1 MEKLKQN
8 GYVRSVNQPNGI
20 LIGNWYPKHRPLQIY
35 RKQGNTTDNT
45 GNLADTYWIFNG
57 INIHVV
63 FGTFWYEGY
72 GYIVLQSNPTSF
84 VIGLTT
90 YTFVSNDSREVVW
103 RTSDNIFVSWMS
115 SANNEI
121 PCEPKPVYVKQY
133 KLLGKKTPDH
143 KSPLCC
149 PETGV
154 ISSFSGRAQIR
165 PARTIFSPTYFSD
178 TSQYLRSRGESY
190 LVNSVLSK
198 LPGVE
203 YINGTTVIWPN
214 VPQVVEGEIL
224 NSSIYQSCA
233 TVGKCTRTI
242 YKPSNSKFATQG
254 AVTSAERLLRL
265 KTESKVVRTT
275 ITGKKLI

>member
-72 GYIVLQSNPTSF
+72 GYVAVQSNPTSF
-84 VIGLTT
+84 AIGFTT

-143 KSPLCC
+143 
-149 PETGV
+149 
-154 ISSFSGRAQIR
+154 
-165 PARTIFSPTYFSD
+165 
-178 TSQYLRSRGESY
+178 
-190 LVNSVLSK
+190 
-198 LPGVE
+198 
-203 YINGTTVIWPN
+203 
-214 VPQVVEGEIL
+214 
-224 NSSIYQSCA
+224 
-233 TVGKCTRTI
+233 
-242 YKPSNSKFATQG
+242 NSKFATQG